1 MTFDQRRLVLNSFIT
16 SHCFYCP
23 ILWMFHSSK
32 LSERIDHIHERALGI
47 VYKYFN
53 LSFQELLAEDNS
65 LNIHYRN
72 LQICKTEIF
81 KVKELMN
88 DILEFIEKPYSLRT
102 TSHFRSRKIRTIKY
116 DIETPSYLGPK
127 LLVLVPNEYKTNESM
142 SLQVMQNSYSPSMFS
157 LSSLNDNSRI
167 LLKSEY
173 IYIYIY
179 IYIIWVFLFWLT

>member
-1 MTFDQRRLVLNSFIT
+1 MTEN
-16 SHCFYCP
+16 
-23 ILWMFHSSK
+23 
-32 LSERIDHIHERALGI
+32 
-47 VYKYFN
+47 
-53 LSFQELLAEDNS
+53 
-65 LNIHYRN
+65 
-72 LQICKTEIF
+72 F
-81 KVKELMN
+81 KVKNGLSPELVN
-88 DILEFIEKPYSLRT
+88 DVFEFIEKPYSLRT

-179 IYIIWVFLFWLT
+179 I